1 MRQSRRGLLAL
12 GLAAAM
18 FALPACSSSANDGSG
33 NNAGGDKQVEVFSWW
48 AGPGE
53 KEGLDAMI
61 ADFKQKNPGV
71 EFNNAAVA
79 GGAGTNAKTILTTRL
94 QNGNPPDS
102 YQVHAGLELQSD
114 IKAGKVEDISYL
126 YDKEGWRDKLPKGL
140 LDAITLDG
148 KIYSV
153 PVNIHRANLIWYS
166 PKVLSTAGIT
176 APPKSWSEFLTQ
188 AATLKA
194 KNITALA
201 IGPGWTQ
208 KHLLE
213 TVLLGELGPDKYTGL
228 WNGKTDWSGT
238 DVAAALDT
246 FKKVLDVS
254 DLKSAAGD
262 WQPALD
268 KVIAGTAAYSVMGDW
283 ADAYLGRSKN
293 LKFKTDYAVAPS
305 PGSDNVY
312 DFLSDSFTLPKGAPH
327 KAAAEKWLI
336 ECGSVSGQDA
346 FNPQKGSVPARTDAD
361 KSKYKDYLATAL
373 ADWQNTK
380 TIVVGSL
387 AHGVVANNAFN
398 GEIDTALGLFVQ
410 DKDVAKFASSVKKA
424 YEANK

>member
-1 MRQSRRGLLAL
+1 MRQSRRGLLAF

-18 FALPACSSSANDGSG
+18 FALPACSSAANNGNSG
-33 NNAGGDKQVEVFSWW
+33 TSGGDKQVEVFSWW

-61 ADFKQKNPGV
+61 TDFKKNNAGV
-71 EFNNAAVA
+71 DFNNAAVA
-79 GGAGTNAKTILTTRL
+79 GGAGTNAKTILATRL
-94 QNGNPPDS
+94 QNNNPPDS

-114 IKAGKVEDISYL
+114 IKADKVQDITYL
-126 YDKEGWRDKLPKGL
+126 YDQQGWKDKLPKGL
-140 LDAITLDG
+140 LDAITVGG

-153 PVNIHRANLIWYS
+153 PVNIHRANLLWFS
-166 PKVLSTAGIT
+166 PKVLQSAGIA
-176 APPKSWSEFLTQ
+176 APPKTWTEFLTQ
-188 AATLKA
+188 AQTLKA

-213 TVLLGELGPDKYTGL
+213 TVLLGELGPDKYNGL
-228 WNGKTDWSGT
+228 WTGKTDWKGA
-238 DVAAALDT
+238 DVLAALDT
-246 FKKVLDVS
+246 YKKVLDVS

-293 LKFKTDYAVAPS
+293 LKYKTDYDVVTT
-305 PGSDNVY
+305 PGSAGVY

-327 KAAAEKWLI
+327 KTAAEKWLI
-336 ECGSVSGQDA
+336 ECGSVAGQDA
-346 FNPQKGSVPARTDAD
+346 FNPQKGSVPARTDTD
-361 KSKYKDYLATAL
+361 KSKYTGYLAGAL
-373 ADWQNTK
+373 ADWQSSST
-380 TIVVGSL
+380 TVVGSL
-387 AHGVVANNAFN
+387 THGVVANNQWN

-410 DKDVAKFASSVKKA
+410 DKDVAKFADAVSKA
-424 YEANK
+424 YTATR